1 MCVCNYIPERK
12 AEPVKLMLA
21 FENANIY
28 IIHIEVTKLS
38 FSKLGH
44 FDNLVLLVDPNVSI
58 IHRFTYVILLCTYAL
73 SVSILTGNAYATVRY
88 CIKLT
93 TNLDITR

>member
-1 MCVCNYIPERK
+1 MGNTESTHARLVTDNFSNFLHDQSIRPPASPPIVCVCNYIPERK

-58 IHRFTYVILLCTYAL
+58 IHRFT
-73 SVSILTGNAYATVRY
+73 
-88 CIKLT
+88 
-93 TNLDITR
+93 